1 LKVLSSGGNKAWM
14 RHKEAGDVAEAADD
28 VLAQHFQLGMLE
40 SVYLQNSRRLSDTAR
55 YTVK

>member
-1 LKVLSSGGNKAWM
+1 M

-28 VLAQHFQLGMLE
+28 VLAQHFQLRMLE
-40 SVYLQNSRRLSDTAR
+40 SVYLQNSRRPSDTAR